1 MTRILLILCFLITG
15 QVYSQREGHIWHFAN
30 YAGLDFNSGVA
41 VPVQSKI
48 YGVPPARNYRR
59 SNSTLSSKDGTLL
72 FYENNVHP
80 FQDSLF
86 DEGIGIFDAN
96 DSIVKSS
103 SADPLNMYYLGPIH
117 GTHFLPF
124 RGSHKIAYVFVDVW
138 NGSTLKYIWLSDS
151 LRNGNGGLVN
161 DSLHVL
167 SQDSITPSSSAGS
180 VIACVRHAN
189 GRDWWVVGHEN
200 NSDTFIIAIFTPDSC
215 YIKSKQQIGTY
226 QGLFLTGPTGVS
238 SINSLR
244 FNSKGDQL
252 IRGNGE
258 GLIELYSFD
267 RCTGVLSNVRTI
279 RPHNPLSQ
287 HPNVAFMY
295 DIAFSPSGR
304 FVYAPLIGSVNPQT
318 SWSSL
323 LQYDLLESDTSLIMK
338 EIARM
343 QSPQGASVGSFY
355 NISLGLDN
363 KLYVLTYGGYDVCRD
378 SSYLAVIQDPD
389 QKAPA
394 CNFQFNGL
402 YMNGMNVPFPGLP
415 HHPDYTIGPIDG
427 SPCDTLGLDEY
438 PPIVYSRQ
446 EINPEPLYVV
456 YPNPAKGYLIISGQS
471 LENIQRIQIYSV
483 QGKLMLSA
491 EPEWL
496 SASQQRVHLPSL
508 ETGVYFLE
516 VDYGAGVYRQKVWVE

>member
-1 MTRILLILCFLITG
+1 MTRILFILCFLSTVE
-15 QVYSQREGHIWHFAN
+15 VYCQREGHIWHFAN
-30 YAGLDFNSGVA
+30 YAGLDFNSGMA
-41 VPVQSKI
+41 VPVQSKVH
-48 YGVPPARNYRR
+48 GTPPANVYRY
-59 SNSTLSSKDGTLL
+59 SNSTLCRKDGTLL

-86 DEGIGIFDAN
+86 DVGIGIFDAN

-124 RGSHKIAYVFVDVW
+124 RGSDKIAYVFADVW
-138 NGSTLKYIWLSDS
+138 KGACLKYILLSDS
-151 LRNGNGGLVN
+151 LRNGMGGLVN
-161 DSLHVL
+161 DSVYVV
-167 SQDSITPSSSAGS
+167 SRDSIAAGYMGG
-180 VIACVRHAN
+180 IACVRHAN
-189 GRDWWVVGHEN
+189 GRDWWVVGHEYY
-200 NSDTFIIAIFTPDSC
+200 SDTFLVALFSVDTAFIMH
-215 YIKSKQQIGTY
+215 KQQIGTY
-226 QGLFLTGPTGVS
+226 QGLTGTGFTGAANL
-238 SINSLR
+238 NSMR

-267 RCTGVLSNVRTI
+267 RCTGILSNVRTI

-287 HPNVAFMY
+287 HPNVALMY

-304 FVYAPLIGSVNPQT
+304 FVYAPLIGMDNPQAV
-318 SWSSL
+318 WSCL
-323 LQYDLLESDTSLIMK
+323 LQYDLLESDTSSIMK
-338 EIARM
+338 EVARC
-343 QSPQGASVGSFY
+343 QSPQGTTLGVFY
-355 NISLGLDN
+355 NISIGPDN
-363 KLYVLTYGGYDVCRD
+363 KLYVLTHNGFDVCRD